1 MSNCNQLFIC
11 HKFYL
16 HGIANGC
23 AIHIDRGG
31 SREGRRFTSLVD
43 LGFQALREDG
53 LKVLVVRP
61 FVEAKGT
68 DMDNELVG
76 GSR

>member
-1 MSNCNQLFIC
+1 VSNCNQLFIH

-16 HGIANGC
+16 HGIANRC
-23 AIHIDRGG
+23 AIHIDRGA
-31 SREGRRFTSLVD
+31 SREGRCFAGLVD

-68 DMDNELVG
+68 DMDNELAE
-76 GSR
+76 GSG

>member
-1 MSNCNQLFIC
+1 MSNCNQLFIR

-16 HGIANGC
+16 RGIANGC

-31 SREGRRFTSLVD
+31 SREGRRFAGLVD
-43 LGFQALREDG
+43 LGFRALREDG

-68 DMDNELVG
+68 DMDNELTE
-76 GSR
+76 GSG